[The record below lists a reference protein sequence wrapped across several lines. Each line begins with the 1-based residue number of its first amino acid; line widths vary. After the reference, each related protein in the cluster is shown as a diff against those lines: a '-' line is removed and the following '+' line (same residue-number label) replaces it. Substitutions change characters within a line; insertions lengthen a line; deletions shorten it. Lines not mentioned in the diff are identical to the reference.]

1 MPSLLPYQVVS
12 IIDDDESVRLAT
24 ANLLRSFGVKSCTFM
39 SVEAFLASDYIDRTA
54 CVISD
59 MQMPGMN
66 GVELQATL
74 RKMQR
79 PIPMVFIT
87 AFPDH
92 ELRNVA
98 QANGATC
105 FLTKPVDGNTILSCI
120 EHAISGNACQE
131 CAPQVHK

>member
-1 MPSLLPYQVVS
+1 MPSLLPSQVVS

-24 ANLLRSFGVKSCTFM
+24 ANLLRSFGVQSCTFI
-39 SVEAFLASDYIDRTA
+39 SVEAFLASECIDRTA

-59 MQMPGMN
+59 MQLPGMN

-74 RKMQR
+74 RDMHR

-87 AFPDH
+87 AFHDH

-98 QANGATC
+98 EANGAAC
-105 FLTKPVDGNTILSCI
+105 FLMKPVDGSTILACI
-120 EHAISGNACQE
+120 DRAISGGCRCGHARRE
-131 CAPQVHK
+131 

>member
-1 MPSLLPYQVVS
+1 MPSLLPFQVVS

-24 ANLLRSFGVKSCTFM
+24 ANLLRSFGVQSCTFI
-39 SVEAFLASDYIDRTA
+39 SVEAFLASEYIDRTA

-59 MQMPGMN
+59 MQLPGMN

-74 RKMQR
+74 REMQR

-92 ELRNVA
+92 ALRSVA
-98 QANGATC
+98 RANGATC

-120 EHAISGNACQE
+120 DRAIRGSACDE
-131 CAPQVHK
+131 CAPEEHE

>member
-1 MPSLLPYQVVS
+1 MPSLLPFQVVS

-24 ANLLRSFGVKSCTFM
+24 ANLLRSFGVQSCTFI
-39 SVEAFLASDYIDRTA
+39 SVEAFLASEYIDRTA

-59 MQMPGMN
+59 MQLPGMN

-74 RKMQR
+74 REMQR

-92 ELRNVA
+92 ALRSVA
-98 QANGATC
+98 WANGATC

-120 EHAISGNACQE
+120 DRAIRGAACSE
-131 CAPQVHK
+131 CAPEEHE